1 MYLTHAGMSAK
12 FILATLYDTMYVFHL
27 YKFMVRAVLCD
38 GASSN
43 LSALKLLTGF
53 GSGAFGS
60 CSPEKGENV
69 HYVKTFFLNPYDN
82 MKTFTLICPSHQVWL
97 YKINFQC
104 NALVC
109 DVCKTP
115 CS

>member
-12 FILATLYDTMYVFHL
+12 FILATLYDTMSVFHL

-60 CSPEKGENV
+60 RSPEKSENV

-97 YKINFQC
+97 YKIN
-104 NALVC
+104 LH
-109 DVCKTP
+109 
-115 CS
+115 